1 MRLCGALRLHWRP
14 MEAGRAFEPHCLF
27 SFPHDLVRVP
37 AELFQQPRHDLQSR
51 SPEGHQCCE
60 SERYKAVKETATLF
74 MVSVSFACAA
84 CVSAHLFFIS
94 TDNRLRSA
102 VHWAEAILAN
112 NSMNPIHLKRKGEP
126 RLPNLRQFGNGI
138 SAGSSF

>member
-1 MRLCGALRLHWRP
+1 MRWMRLCGALRLHWRP

-60 SERYKAVKETATLF
+60 SERYKAVIETATLF
-74 MVSVSFACAA
+74 MVSVSFACAG
-84 CVSAHLFFIS
+84 CVAPPIS
-94 TDNRLRSA
+94 FSSVRTIA
-102 VHWAEAILAN
+102 
-112 NSMNPIHLKRKGEP
+112 MNPIHLKRKGEP
-126 RLPNLRQFGNGI
+126 RLPN
-138 SAGSSF
+138 